1 MKCIEKCIVKSKV
14 SVGILSLVIIK
25 HDKQFSDKSYP
36 TFYDLYDSIHP
47 SVDVLLDNYRES
59 AKIIQIK
66 INVMSVNS
74 IATQCI
80 QVCLGQDNFRFINGK
95 TENCHNVVY
104 TITYYLATQFI
115 FYLFISLSSNIVI
128 LNTLPLH
135 IDMLIDSTLG
145 AAHFDVS

>member
-1 MKCIEKCIVKSKV
+1 
-14 SVGILSLVIIK
+14 
-25 HDKQFSDKSYP
+25 
-36 TFYDLYDSIHP
+36 
-47 SVDVLLDNYRES
+47 
-59 AKIIQIK
+59 
-66 INVMSVNS
+66 MSVNS

-80 QVCLGQDNFRFINGK
+80 QVCLGQDSFRFINGK

-128 LNTLPLH
+128 LNALPLH
-135 IDMLIDSTLG
+135 IDMRIDSTLG